1 MELLNDAEIESA
13 NHFYTKDAVDVSSNA
28 EFAVYVHKIII
39 SRYVKQISICANKQY
54 GHYYTIWGKI
64 YQCIVPFR
72 SVALIVAKS

>member
-39 SRYVKQISICANKQY
+39 SRYVKQISICANK
-54 GHYYTIWGKI
+54 
-64 YQCIVPFR
+64 
-72 SVALIVAKS
+72 